1 MIQLEP
7 ITKENLNAVLALAV
21 REEQRGFVS
30 SPAESLAQAYVWS
43 QTAYPFAVCD
53 DHRVVGFIMMG
64 YYENKRYYTLWKLL
78 IDRNHQRK
86 GYGRKALELG
96 IAFLRDQF
104 GVSEVFTGVSPGNA
118 AAKSLYRSVGFRVTG
133 LFENNMEE
141 MCLKCLEQGSC

>member
-7 ITKENLNAVLALAV
+7 VTKENLSAVLALRV
-21 REEQRGFVS
+21 REDQRAFVA

-43 QTAYPFAVCD
+43 RTAYPFAVCD

-64 YYENKRYYTLWKLL
+64 YYEDKHYYTLWKLL
-78 IDRNHQRK
+78 IDQDFQRR

-96 IAFLRDQF
+96 IAFLREQF
-104 GVSEVFTGVSPGNA
+104 GISEIFTGVSPGNA
-118 AAKSLYRSVGFRVTG
+118 AAKKLYHSAGFRETG

-141 MCLKCLEQGSC
+141 MRLKCREQDFR